1 MEQDVRILKEAIIA
15 RVARVTD
22 YRVVQYAQVW
32 LINVNDAKQNKFKQ
46 QTNANKNSQYQVVQ
60 YQGTK
65 YQL

>member
-46 QTNANKNSQYQVVQ
+46 QTNANKNSQYAI
-60 YQGTK
+60 
-65 YQL
+65 

>member
-32 LINVNDAKQNKFKQ
+32 LQSMRMMPNRINLNSKPTPIKIHSTLYERMYFK
-46 QTNANKNSQYQVVQ
+46 
-60 YQGTK
+60 
-65 YQL
+65 